1 MCVGGDLI
9 KKEQRI
15 GIITHHYVHYYGAF
29 LQAYALQETLISLY
43 PSDEIEIINYVNL
56 KHYLASLRPLLIAK
70 KPSSKNVVKSINAF
84 LERKKQLSQF
94 YKAKRYLNLSPHM
107 HNYKDINQRKYDT
120 IVIGSDE
127 VWNINQLGLDK
138 IKFAVGLDCPNIIS
152 YAASCGYFLPGQEI
166 PSFVSQ
172 GIKNFNKIS
181 VRDIQTKSMIGDF
194 YNGKIELVLDPT
206 FLYDFKSE
214 VKEIGN
220 LVDIPYILVYQ
231 CELDPDQIHILREFA
246 KKEGMIIVGS
256 SEHRDWFD
264 KSFINISPFEWIE
277 LFNKSKY
284 VITGAFHGTIFA
296 IKANKKFI
304 SFPTKINREQKIR
317 SLLTTLGLEKQFV
330 SKMDK
335 YRICDYLV
343 QDINYS
349 VVDKT
354 IEELKEKS
362 IMFLKE
368 AICSK
373 REVSN

>member
-1 MCVGGDLI
+1 M
-9 KKEQRI
+9 K
-15 GIITHHYVHYYGAF
+15 
-29 LQAYALQETLISLY
+29 S
-43 PSDEIEIINYVNL
+43 IEISFE
-56 KHYLASLRPLLIAK
+56 KKRQLL
-70 KPSSKNVVKSINAF
+70 
-84 LERKKQLSQF
+84 Q
-94 YKAKRYLNLSPHM
+94 YHKAKQYLNLSPRLF
-107 HNYKDINQRKYDT
+107 NVKDINQREYDT
-120 IVIGSDE
+120 IIIGSDE
-127 VWNINQLGLDK
+127 VWNVNAVGLDE
-138 IKFAVGLDCPNIIS
+138 IKFAVGLKCSNIIS
-152 YAASCGYFLPGQEI
+152 YAASCGYFLPGQQL
-166 PSFVSQ
+166 PSYVAE
-172 GIKNFNKIS
+172 GIQNFNKIS
-181 VRDIQTKSMIGDF
+181 VRDMQKNMIDKL
-194 YNGKIELVLDPT
+194 YNKKIEIVLDPT

-256 SEHRDWFD
+256 SELRDWFD
-264 KSFINISPFEWIE
+264 KSFINLSPFEWIE

-304 SFPTKINREQKIR
+304 SFPTYINREQKIR